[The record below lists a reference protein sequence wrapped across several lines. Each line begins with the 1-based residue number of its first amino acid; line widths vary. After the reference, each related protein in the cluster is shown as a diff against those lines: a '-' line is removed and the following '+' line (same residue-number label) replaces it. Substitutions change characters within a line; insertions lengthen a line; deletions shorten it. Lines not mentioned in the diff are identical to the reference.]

1 MLWRSPEAGNYGLEM
16 VKVEHLAEGVTLYC
30 GDCREIMP
38 TLGKVDAVITSPPYN
53 LGNTTG
59 GESSAKKVGNYSPD
73 AGMSGRGGQSKW
85 SRASAAGGI
94 AHGYG
99 TTHDD
104 AMPHADYVAWQ
115 QEVMRLCWERLTD
128 EGAIFYNHK
137 SRILNGILIPPSV
150 YLPPDLPVRQVI
162 IWARA
167 GGINFSP
174 SFYCPTHESITI
186 IARPAFRLRDKAAS
200 GIGDVWYIP
209 QEPNADHPAPFPLKL
224 PLNILETTTAK
235 TVLDPFCGSGTTGI
249 AAVKRKCGFVGIE
262 REPKYF
268 DLSCRRIQATL
279 DAPDMFI
286 ESPKPIKQESML

>member
-1 MLWRSPEAGNYGLEM
+1 MTL
-16 VKVEHLAEGVTLYC
+16 VEHLAEGVTLYL
-30 GDCREIMP
+30 GDCREILP

-59 GESSAKKVGNYSPD
+59 GGFPAKKVGHYSPD
-73 AGMSGRGGQSKW
+73 AGMSGRGGQGKW
-85 SRASAAGGI
+85 SRASAAGGL

-99 TTHDD
+99 THDD

-115 QEVMRLCWERLTD
+115 QEVIRLCWGRLTN

-137 SRILNGILIPPSV
+137 SRILDGILVPPSA
-150 YLPPDLPVRQVI
+150 YLPPELPVRQVV

-186 IARPAFRLRDKAAS
+186 IAKPAFRLRDKAAS
-200 GIGDVWYIP
+200 GAGDVWYVP
-209 QEPNADHPAPFPLKL
+209 QEANGDHPAPFPPKL
-224 PLNILETTTAK
+224 PLNILETTSAK
-235 TVLDPFCGSGTTGI
+235 TVLDPFSGSGTTGV
-249 AAVKRKCGFVGIE
+249 AAVKRKRGFIGIE
-262 REPKYF
+262 IEPKYF
-268 DLSCRRIQATL
+268 DLSCRRIQEAL

-286 ESPKPIKQESML
+286 EAPKAAAKQETML